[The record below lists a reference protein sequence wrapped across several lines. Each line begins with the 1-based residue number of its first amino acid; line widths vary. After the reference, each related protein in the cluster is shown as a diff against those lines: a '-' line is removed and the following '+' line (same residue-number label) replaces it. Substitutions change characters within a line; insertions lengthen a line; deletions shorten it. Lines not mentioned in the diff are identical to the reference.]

1 VLPITTTSVSLA
13 LAMAGSTFRKGRAA
27 APRVKA
33 EVLFRKSRRFMTDPH
48 KGIDIYQCV
57 CTLRAMILHIK
68 VFVFIKQRA
77 KDLINR
83 YEQRVIYG
91 DLIIENIDT
100 VKDDGKMEVVLEY
113 TIKTGKPDTQ
123 SSDRLQLTIEG
134 T

>member
-1 VLPITTTSVSLA
+1 MSKYKDLNLSLDRNSFTGDISVTTDGNAIRQSLSNI
-13 LAMAGSTFRKGRAA
+13 LLTKENERPFSSSPVGVGLEQLLFDVD
-27 APRVKA
+27 VKSS
-33 EVLFRKSRRFMTDPH
+33 K
-48 KGIDIYQCV
+48 
-57 CTLRAMILHIK
+57 
-68 VFVFIKQRA
+68 FVFIKQRA

>member
-1 VLPITTTSVSLA
+1 MSKYKDLNLSLDRNSFTGDISVTTDGNAIRQSLSNI
-13 LAMAGSTFRKGRAA
+13 LLTKENERPFSSSPVGVGLEQLLFDVD
-27 APRVKA
+27 VKSS
-33 EVLFRKSRRFMTDPH
+33 K
-48 KGIDIYQCV
+48 
-57 CTLRAMILHIK
+57 
-68 VFVFIKQRA
+68 FVFIKQRA

-91 DLIIENIDT
+91 DLMIENIDT

>member
-1 VLPITTTSVSLA
+1 MSKYKDLNLNLDRNSFTGDISVTTDGNAIRQSLSNI
-13 LAMAGSTFRKGRAA
+13 LLTKENERPFSSSPVGVGLEQLLFDVD
-27 APRVKA
+27 VKSS
-33 EVLFRKSRRFMTDPH
+33 K
-48 KGIDIYQCV
+48 
-57 CTLRAMILHIK
+57 
-68 VFVFIKQRA
+68 FVFIKQRA

>member
-1 VLPITTTSVSLA
+1 MGVGLEQLLFDVD
-13 LAMAGSTFRKGRAA
+13 
-27 APRVKA
+27 VKSS
-33 EVLFRKSRRFMTDPH
+33 K
-48 KGIDIYQCV
+48 
-57 CTLRAMILHIK
+57 
-68 VFVFIKQRA
+68 FVFIKQRA

-134 T
+134 K

>member
-1 VLPITTTSVSLA
+1 MSKYKDLNLNLDRNSFTGDISVTTDGNAIRQSLSNI
-13 LAMAGSTFRKGRAA
+13 LLTKENERPFSSSPVGVGLEQLLFDVD
-27 APRVKA
+27 VKSS
-33 EVLFRKSRRFMTDPH
+33 K
-48 KGIDIYQCV
+48 
-57 CTLRAMILHIK
+57 
-68 VFVFIKQRA
+68 FVFIKQRA

-113 TIKTGKPDTQ
+113 TIKAGKPDTQ

>member
-1 VLPITTTSVSLA
+1 MSKYKDLNLNLDRNSFTGDVSVTTDGNAIRQSLSNI
-13 LAMAGSTFRKGRAA
+13 LLTKENERPFSS
-27 APRVKA
+27 APVGVGLEQLLFDVDVKSS
-33 EVLFRKSRRFMTDPH
+33 K
-48 KGIDIYQCV
+48 
-57 CTLRAMILHIK
+57 
-68 VFVFIKQRA
+68 FVFIKQRA

>member
-1 VLPITTTSVSLA
+1 MSKYKDLNLSLDRNSFTGDISVTTDGNAIRQSLSNI
-13 LAMAGSTFRKGRAA
+13 LLTKENERPFSS
-27 APRVKA
+27 APVGVGLEQLLFDVDVKSS
-33 EVLFRKSRRFMTDPH
+33 K
-48 KGIDIYQCV
+48 
-57 CTLRAMILHIK
+57 
-68 VFVFIKQRA
+68 FVFIKQRA